1 MSFATDAKLE
11 ILKSKIENDCCSIA
25 FLSAIIKCS
34 GELSISN
41 NHQIKVEIYTELREL
56 FDIIKGIIEQYYGK
70 ECKMTLMEDTNINK
84 SNRYKITLPSDITNQ
99 LLKDLGVMSHT
110 EDGLLAIENGI
121 SQFVIVDD
129 CFKRSYI

>member
-56 FDIIKGIIEQYYGK
+56 FDIILE
-70 ECKMTLMEDTNINK
+70 EDFLASLKCLLVQCRHNKLHQFVFQSVSQVYTTKTGNK
-84 SNRYKITLPSDITNQ
+84 SIHFRYP
-99 LLKDLGVMSHT
+99 
-110 EDGLLAIENGI
+110 
-121 SQFVIVDD
+121 
-129 CFKRSYI
+129 